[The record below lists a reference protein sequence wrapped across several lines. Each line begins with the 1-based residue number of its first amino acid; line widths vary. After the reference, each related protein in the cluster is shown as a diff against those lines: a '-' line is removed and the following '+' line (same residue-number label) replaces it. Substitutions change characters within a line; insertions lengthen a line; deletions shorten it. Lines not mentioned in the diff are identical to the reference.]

1 MVDQQYL
8 VNNFESRLIIQD
20 GPIPQAKM
28 LNIHRIQLLKY
39 NNFHCKLITLG
50 FKTVG
55 RIKQEN

>member
-28 LNIHRIQLLKY
+28 LNIHS
-39 NNFHCKLITLG
+39 KLNTLG

-55 RIKQEN
+55 RIKQEIWRCHLDVL

>member
-28 LNIHRIQLLKY
+28 LNIHS
-39 NNFHCKLITLG
+39 KLNTLG

-55 RIKQEN
+55 RIKQEI